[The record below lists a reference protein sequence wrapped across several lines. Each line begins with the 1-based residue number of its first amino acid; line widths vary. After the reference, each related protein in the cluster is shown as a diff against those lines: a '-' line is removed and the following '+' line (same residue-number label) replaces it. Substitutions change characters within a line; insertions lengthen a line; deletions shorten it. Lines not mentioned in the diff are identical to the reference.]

1 MLAPPGYAK
10 MVSTPSR
17 SRQATRISLPD
28 IVGPSSARLADDFFA
43 VFIICVLIA
52 FVAGR
57 RRGCRKKPTT
67 VFQPWVLAEIQI
79 SFDKRLRR
87 RLRRRL
93 AEQFVE
99 LSKTSP
105 CNLVNGSRLVK
116 TLKLAFYGQKLAL
129 SGEKRLF
136 YKTFT

>member
-17 SRQATRISLPD
+17 SRHATSISLPD

-43 VFIICVLIA
+43 VFIICVFTA

-67 VFQPWVLAEIQI
+67 VFQPWVLAEIQL

-87 RLRRRL
+87 RLRRRP

-99 LSKTSP
+99 LSITSLG
-105 CNLVNGSRLVK
+105 NLVNDSSLVK
-116 TLKLAFYGQKLAL
+116 SLKLAFSGQKLPL
-129 SGEKRLF
+129 IRRKSS
-136 YKTFT
+136 TQS